1 MFKHLSFWCVKIIQS
16 SSVLTEFPIQFDM
29 ISWKISIL
37 WQRRQNL
44 GMEQDFRRTWDFGY
58 EKQRQPPKKFKRIFT
73 KFLDYVKRIVYTVV
87 SECAEFKSG
96 HRLEFRLTHFCVL
109 WPSHTATETTKT
121 LFRPYTLKLCLT
133 TATIFSTVLYM
144 DNDFHKN
151 FFGKIFVKI
160 VVVCEGLYPYFGQFH
175 AKSAK

>member
-1 MFKHLSFWCVKIIQS
+1 M
-16 SSVLTEFPIQFDM
+16 
-29 ISWKISIL
+29 
-37 WQRRQNL
+37 
-44 GMEQDFRRTWDFGY
+44 
-58 EKQRQPPKKFKRIFT
+58 
-73 KFLDYVKRIVYTVV
+73 V

-109 WPSHTATETTKT
+109 RPSHTPTKTTKT
-121 LFRPYTLKLCLT
+121 LVSSIHTETLFNNRNYFT
-133 TATIFSTVLYM
+133 TVLYM